1 LFHKIYFVLE
11 VVVQNEAQ
19 INMIMMQRVLLLL
32 VVGASAF
39 VPMIMATKVLV
50 TGAGGKT
57 GSLVFKKLLQ
67 RPEYEP
73 VGLVRTEKVSCRL
86 LQHLQSAATLL
97 QPGIHFLRIF
107 RNMCSMYVYLA

>member
-1 LFHKIYFVLE
+1 MI
-11 VVVQNEAQ
+11 
-19 INMIMMQRVLLLL
+19 MIMMHRVLLVL

-73 VGLVRTEKVSCRL
+73 VGLVRTEKVSDR
-86 LQHLQSAATLL
+86 
-97 QPGIHFLRIF
+97 
-107 RNMCSMYVYLA
+107 

>member
-1 LFHKIYFVLE
+1 VLLL
-11 VVVQNEAQ
+11 VLSILYTAVCAVCSLAYCASVKSVSIAFWVWHH
-19 INMIMMQRVLLLL
+19 INMIMIMMHRVLLVL

-73 VGLVRTEKVSCRL
+73 VGLVRTEKVSDR
-86 LQHLQSAATLL
+86 
-97 QPGIHFLRIF
+97 
-107 RNMCSMYVYLA
+107 